1 MNEIKAIIF
10 DMDGVLVEARDWHYE
25 AFNKALNLFGLEISR
40 KDHLFKYDGLPTK
53 DKLKILTDQYG
64 LPSKLHKFIN
74 ELKQKYTMRIIHTN
88 CNPSFIHEYALY
100 NFKKEGY
107 RMAVASNSIRITID
121 TIMNYTNLSDYL
133 EFYLS
138 NEDVE
143 KGKPDPEVYIRA
155 IKRFKLLPT
164 ECLIIE
170 DNPNG
175 IKAAEGSGAWV
186 MEVEGP
192 HDVTYQKI
200 KSYISGI
207 EAKKS

>member
-40 KDHLFKYDGLPTK
+40 NDHLFKYDGLPTK
-53 DKLKILTDQYG
+53 DKLKILTDEYG
-64 LPSKLHKFIN
+64 LPPKLHKFIN
-74 ELKQKYTMRIIHTN
+74 ELKQKYTMQIIHTK
-88 CNPSFIHEYALY
+88 CNPSFIHEYALS
-100 NFKKEGY
+100 NLKKEGY

-121 TIMNYTNLSDYL
+121 TIMEYTNLSNYL

-155 IKRFKLLPT
+155 IKKFNLLPT

-186 MEVEGP
+186 MKVVGP

-207 EAKKS
+207 EVKRS